1 MQDITK
7 DSRYQHLKDR
17 VAEKWDSIQSSS
29 KSTAD
34 KEKEIATF
42 AVKNMHDLFGNYDKL
57 ISRLR
62 GKLLAGTKLSHS
74 EQEYFD
80 QNHKKNAPLSK
91 HPRGS
96 FRSAQYN
103 HVLSMHLLKDVAN
116 IDSTVISAAATN
128 SRNRVQKHGRLTLT
142 FFNNHDN
149 VISPKNVKRLIASV
163 APQTREK
170 ILSKE
175 SDIIQRMHKGKPSH
189 KYHIHPVLNTQ
200 EVALSMMA
208 NGLKKQRQN
217 IKKATRKDP
226 LPAVRNAILD
236 HVISSQTQHH
246 SPSDVKYLKF
256 MFENEQPFF
265 EKLEAKKV
273 KNHEAF
279 NKENI
284 AETHAAD
291 GSSFKNTA
299 SLSKM
304 KKSFPLSEQ
313 DIHNDKKFQKLSHA
327 FQEKNKALENS
338 ILPLHQKRKIASEFT
353 TVAHDIVRKDPR
365 YKSFQKAL
373 TKKLDELT
381 RHIPYNHN
389 LKGDIRNFSQQK
401 FKEIF
406 GEDTPFHLATI
417 TQPFAPSDISSINES
432 SKTYVNAVSTSRYD
446 TIIKPNKKLIADDGY
461 YSTKRQGITNISQDP
476 RAQKLITN
484 IKSQWQKFKKSHYQT
499 LKKKRKF
506 LIMLLKKHIIFSE
519 IMTN

>member
-1 MQDITK
+1 MN
-7 DSRYQHLKDR
+7 SLFLK
-17 VAEKWDSIQSSS
+17 
-29 KSTAD
+29 
-34 KEKEIATF
+34 
-42 AVKNMHDLFGNYDKL
+42 N
-57 ISRLR
+57 
-62 GKLLAGTKLSHS
+62 
-74 EQEYFD
+74 
-80 QNHKKNAPLSK
+80 
-91 HPRGS
+91 
-96 FRSAQYN
+96 
-103 HVLSMHLLKDVAN
+103 LK
-116 IDSTVISAAATN
+116 
-128 SRNRVQKHGRLTLT
+128 Q
-142 FFNNHDN
+142 
-149 VISPKNVKRLIASV
+149 
-163 APQTREK
+163 
-170 ILSKE
+170 
-175 SDIIQRMHKGKPSH
+175 
-189 KYHIHPVLNTQ
+189 
-200 EVALSMMA
+200 
-208 NGLKKQRQN
+208 
-217 IKKATRKDP
+217 
-226 LPAVRNAILD
+226 
-236 HVISSQTQHH
+236 
-246 SPSDVKYLKF
+246 
-256 MFENEQPFF
+256 
-265 EKLEAKKV
+265 KKV

-353 TVAHDIVRKDPR
+353 TVAHDIVCKDPR

-484 IKSQWQKFKKSHYQT
+484 IKSQWQKIQKEPLSNFEKEAKISDYAVKETHNIFGDYDKLNYEIKKQKHLSDSEKAFYKKHGNRNRDLVDYKKGQFVCSQYSNIVSYA
-499 LKKKRKF
+499 LKKGADIDTTGISFSYIRPNKKTGRHAMLFLDKHDAIIEATNAKTPIRTVEPNTLQNIIAQKTNIIKSTTPGKRLGEVRF
-506 LIMLLKKHIIFSE
+506 IF
-519 IMTN
+519 TNL